1 VKRGCSWICAST
13 GSARQASRNCRHNS
27 RRAAEQRDARFDLE
41 QQAIRWLDGNLRRE
55 RGGDAGQPPHERE
68 FARCIARPRIEMRN
82 ERERGS
88 QGHADLHSGRLRIRI
103 RVDDARVAIRSIQD
117 HERRGRSGAPDSA
130 VAMASNGNCGTC
142 AAIHNSRGGSWSA
155 PCESGP
161 LGGGDAGRTRKTDGV
176 ALDPGELV
184 AGSGKMSR

>member
-1 VKRGCSWICAST
+1 MAAPVCAST
-13 GSARQASRNCRHNS
+13 GSARQASRNWRHNS
-27 RRAAEQRDARFDLE
+27 RKPPNNADARLDLE
-41 QQAIRWLDGNLRRE
+41 QQAIRRFDGNLRRE
-55 RGGDAGQPPHERE
+55 CGGDAGQPSHERE
-68 FARCIARPRIEMRN
+68 FTRRIARPRIEMRN
-82 ERERGS
+82 ERERRS
-88 QGHADLHSGRLRIRI
+88 QGHADPHAGRLRVRI
-103 RVDDARVAIRSIQD
+103 RVDDARVAIPSIHD
-117 HERRGRSGAPDSA
+117 HERRGRMAAPDSA
-130 VAMASNGNCGTC
+130 VAMASSGNCGTC